1 MKGYDIWVG
10 RNPESNE
17 IDFIQ
22 LMLIG
27 KMEVELGGCLHFE
40 IADDEQRQRLAET
53 FEAAAEILQ
62 APVQKPASKGGFVQ
76 LHRMPDGSMG
86 RLPDES

>member
-40 IADDEQRQRLAET
+40 IADDEQRQRL
-53 FEAAAEILQ
+53 
-62 APVQKPASKGGFVQ
+62 G
-76 LHRMPDGSMG
+76 
-86 RLPDES
+86 